1 MVIGFKQVRVP
12 IGTYNQG
19 NKLSGQMRK
28 MALCLTPQ
36 AI

>member
-1 MVIGFKQVRVP
+1 MNLRLETFSQP
-12 IGTYNQG
+12 LHNQG